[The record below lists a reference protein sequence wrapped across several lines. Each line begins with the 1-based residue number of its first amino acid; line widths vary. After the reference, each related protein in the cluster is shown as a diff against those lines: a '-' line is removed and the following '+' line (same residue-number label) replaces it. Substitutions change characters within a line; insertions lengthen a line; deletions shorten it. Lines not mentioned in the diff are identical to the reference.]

1 MNVVESL
8 KKATEFLERRDVASP
23 RLNSELLLSCM
34 LGISR
39 VELYT
44 GFDRELTEEEAER
57 FKEMLM
63 KRAAGC
69 PLQYLTGETGFF
81 SATYVVCPGVFIPRP
96 ETEVLV
102 EKALEMLPD
111 RPVKVLD
118 IGTGN
123 GCIAI
128 SIALERANAELLA
141 TDISASALVLCNR
154 NADRLGV
161 SDRVGTALGDLYEPI
176 GPSERFDMVI
186 SNPPYICST
195 EAGELDVE
203 VREFEP
209 PQALFAGESGMEV
222 IRKLVSGAPG
232 HLKPGGLFAIEIG
245 ETQGARSTALFED
258 AGFEEVELAKDLA
271 GRDRVVT
278 GKYLK

>member
-8 KKATEFLERRDVASP
+8 KKATDFLSRRDVTSP
-23 RLNSELLLSCM
+23 RLNAELMLSCM
-34 LGISR
+34 LGLSR
-39 VELYT
+39 VDLYT
-44 GFDRELTEEEAER
+44 GFDRELTEEEAGR

-63 KRAAGC
+63 KRAGGC
-69 PLQYLTGETGFF
+69 PLQYLTGETGFY
-81 SATYVVCPGVFIPRP
+81 SATFLVCPGVFIPRP

-102 EKALEMLPD
+102 EKALDKLPE

-118 IGTGN
+118 VGTGN

-128 SIALERANAELLA
+128 SIALTRPGAEVLA
-141 TDISASALVLCNR
+141 TDISAAALVMCNR

-161 SDRVGTALGDLYEPI
+161 TDKVGTALGDLYEPI
-176 GPSERFDMVI
+176 GATERFDMVI

-195 EAGELDVE
+195 EAEELDVE

-209 PQALFAGESGMEV
+209 PQALYAGEDGLEV
-222 IRKLVSGAPG
+222 IRKLVAGAPA
-232 HLKPGGLFAIEIG
+232 HLKPEGVFAMEIG
-245 ETQGARSTALFED
+245 EKQGKESTALLEE
-258 AGFEEVELAKDLA
+258 AGFDEVELTQDLA

>member
-203 VREFEP
+203 V
-209 PQALFAGESGMEV
+209 
-222 IRKLVSGAPG
+222 SGAPG

>member
-1 MNVVESL
+1 MQ
-8 KKATEFLERRDVASP
+8 
-23 RLNSELLLSCM
+23 
-34 LGISR
+34 R
-39 VELYT
+39 VECP
-44 GFDRELTEEEAER
+44 
-57 FKEMLM
+57 
-63 KRAAGC
+63 RAH
-69 PLQYLTGETGFF
+69 
-81 SATYVVCPGVFIPRP
+81 R
-96 ETEVLV
+96 
-102 EKALEMLPD
+102 
-111 RPVKVLD
+111 
-118 IGTGN
+118 
-123 GCIAI
+123 
-128 SIALERANAELLA
+128 
-141 TDISASALVLCNR
+141 
-154 NADRLGV
+154 
-161 SDRVGTALGDLYEPI
+161 LGDLYEPI